1 MPDDNEDG
9 AADRDH
15 RAFLAAPL
23 GDAPISF
30 AQEGVG
36 SAGDDRGLAE
46 GAGQVAVDVP
56 GGSVA
61 FGLAGGTVDAGGKL
75 GPRTQVPRG
84 REPRHIQPD
93 LGDDGAG
100 RDWSDAGY

>member
-1 MPDDNEDG
+1 MPDDDQD
-9 AADRDH
+9 AAPDRDH
-15 RAFLAAPL
+15 RAFLASPL

-46 GAGQVAVDVP
+46 AAGQLAVAMP

-61 FGLAGGTVDAGGKL
+61 FGLAGRAVEVG
-75 GPRTQVPRG
+75 
-84 REPRHIQPD
+84 
-93 LGDDGAG
+93 
-100 RDWSDAGY
+100 